1 MHLPIIAT
9 SLLLTNSPTLLAKS
23 LWSTKPAVSDDVLR
37 TSYPIGN
44 GKVAALPFGEAG
56 HETLSINRDTLW
68 SGGPFENSSYNG
80 GNAGQRHEFL
90 PGIRD
95 WIWQNGTGNVSKLMG
110 DNNNYGTY
118 SVLGNVT
125 VTIDGV
131 RDVSDYKRVLD
142 LGTGVHTTT
151 YSANGSSYT
160 V

>member
-1 MHLPIIAT
+1 MRLSNFA
-9 SLLLTNSPTLLAKS
+9 SYVLLIHSRITLAKS
-23 LWSTKPAVSDDVLR
+23 LWSTKPAISDDALR

-44 GKVAALPFGEAG
+44 GKIAALPFGEAG

-80 GNAGQRHEFL
+80 GNVGQRSQFL

-110 DNNNYGTY
+110 DNDNYGSY
-118 SVLGNVT
+118 AVLGNLT
-125 VTIDGV
+125 VTIDGI
-131 RDVSDYKRVLD
+131 RDVDDYKRVLN
-142 LGTGVHTTT
+142 LETGVHTTT
-151 YSANGSSYT
+151 YNANGSSYN